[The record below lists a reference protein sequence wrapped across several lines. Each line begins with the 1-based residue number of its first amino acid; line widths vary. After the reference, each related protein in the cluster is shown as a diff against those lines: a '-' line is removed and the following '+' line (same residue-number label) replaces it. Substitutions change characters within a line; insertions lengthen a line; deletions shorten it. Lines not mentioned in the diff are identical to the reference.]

1 MLTLTLSITKTVN
14 QSFLIIDI
22 KDTVELALMRN

>member
-14 QSFLIIDI
+14 QSFLIIDT
-22 KDTVELALMRN
+22 KDTVELVLMRN